1 MCTLYLF
8 APLFSRAQLLKL
20 HLFWDGGSIC
30 LYIGIGVCA
39 HINVYLG
46 NIQLNPS
53 KCASIPSG
61 VVCNNVQGKLV
72 SVQFIGFLS
81 KTYGLGILDPN
92 FYALSDHK
100 KS

>member
-1 MCTLYLF
+1 MC
-8 APLFSRAQLLKL
+8 
-20 HLFWDGGSIC
+20 
-30 LYIGIGVCA
+30 VC

-46 NIQLNPS
+46 NVQLNPLECTS
-53 KCASIPSG
+53 VPSG

-81 KTYGLGILDPN
+81 NTYGLGILDPN